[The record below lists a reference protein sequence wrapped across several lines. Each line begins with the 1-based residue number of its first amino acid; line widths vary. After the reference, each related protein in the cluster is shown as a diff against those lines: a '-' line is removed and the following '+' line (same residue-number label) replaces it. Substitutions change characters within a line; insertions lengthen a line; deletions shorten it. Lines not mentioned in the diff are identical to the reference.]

1 MKVSIIIPAYNEEE
15 FLPKCLKAIFSSDL
29 PNDFEVIVVNNA
41 STDKTERVAKN
52 FKGVT
57 VANELKKGVTR
68 ARQAGYLASSGDI
81 LVFFD
86 ADSIVSKN
94 WFNIAIQKF
103 QNDPQLIGVSGPYHF
118 EKTSKVVAFL
128 ESIYNNIIMPVGE
141 KIWKHI
147 FRQGGIMLIG
157 GNFAVRR
164 KVLKKIGGFDT
175 DLEFYGEDTNLTR
188 RIAKIGKIEFSK
200 ELIIGS
206 SSRRFSGEGGL
217 KLIVKYVI
225 NFFSEWIFK
234 KPLNKIYQD
243 FR

>member
-1 MKVSIIIPAYNEEE
+1 
-15 FLPKCLKAIFSSDL
+15 L

-157 GNFAVRR
+157 GNFVVRR

>member
-1 MKVSIIIPAYNEEE
+1 MKVSIVVPAYNEEG
-15 FLPKCLKAIFSSDL
+15 FLPRCLNSIFSSDL
-29 PNDFEVIVVNNA
+29 PDDFEVIVVNNA
-41 STDKTERVAKN
+41 STDKTEMVAKN
-52 FKGVT
+52 FKGVK
-57 VANELKKGVTR
+57 VVNELKKGVTR
-68 ARQAGYLASSGDI
+68 ARQAGYLASSGEI

-94 WFNIAIQKF
+94 WFNIVIKKF
-103 QNDPQLIGVSGPYHF
+103 VNDSELIGISGPYHF
-118 EKTSKVVAFL
+118 EKISKTVAFF

-141 KIWKHI
+141 KIWKYV

-164 KVLKKIGGFDT
+164 EALEKIGGFNT
-175 DLEFYGEDTNLTR
+175 NLEFYGEDTELTR

-200 ELIIGS
+200 ELVIGS
-206 SSRRFSGEGGL
+206 SLRRFGGEGGL
-217 KLIVKYVI
+217 KLIAKYVI

>member
-1 MKVSIIIPAYNEEE
+1 MKVSIVVPAYNEEG
-15 FLPKCLKAIFSSDL
+15 FLPRCLNSIFSSDL
-29 PNDFEVIVVNNA
+29 PDDFEVIVVNNA
-41 STDKTERVAKN
+41 STDKTEMVAKN

>member
-1 MKVSIIIPAYNEEE
+1 
-15 FLPKCLKAIFSSDL
+15 L

>member
-1 MKVSIIIPAYNEEE
+1 M
-15 FLPKCLKAIFSSDL
+15 

-157 GNFAVRR
+157 GNFVVRR